1 MKVLCFGS
9 FVKIISTCKK
19 PGVQNQDIC
28 AAALKAVDGPDIV
41 GDHTKISR
49 LHSCVANVP
58 DDAINGAQNCKFENV
73 VNYVLSNIIDKLLA
87 ENKIKNIILALKDV
101 VKDSDLEDSVH
112 IGKFTKDE
120 LLVMTDIVPAEIIT
134 SVLIY
139 VCAEVKNTEGKAY
152 INDIT
157 DDYVNNFDTLKS
169 TINIVN
175 AATVSRQALTQTLN
189 KDDFDTIFKEVVG
202 TEKLML
208 PNYND
213 IRLYH
218 LDIQDNEFVYDDLM
232 EFLLDNIG
240 YYVYSR
246 EEMQRLKDKKKT
258 QSACIRAV
266 RALNEHGEPGEKGTG
281 NDLGEVLVYAFLE
294 DVLGAPKIISK
305 AEIAGGLSSK
315 SDGVHLLKLNDNGK
329 ETYQLVF
336 GASDIT
342 GNIKAAVNNALLKLE
357 ELESKKTQ
365 EMRMV
370 NKAILQDRFDIG
382 TTEYLKQ
389 LLVPSRNRTVIP
401 DTSYGVFI
409 GYSLGIDPMLY
420 DSNTYR
426 TLAAEKMEKDITD
439 IAVHIRMQLAKM
451 AMISSSTLAKH
462 SLYFYFLP
470 FDNADIDKDNIMKD
484 LLSGGVV

>member
-9 FVKIISTCKK
+9 FINIITACKK

-28 AAALKAVDGPDIV
+28 AAVFKAVDGPDIV

-49 LHSCVANVP
+49 LYSCAANVP
-58 DDAINGAQNCKFENV
+58 DDAVNGAQNCNYDEI
-73 VNYVLSNIIDKLLA
+73 VNYVSKNIVDKLLA
-87 ENKIKNIILALKDV
+87 ENKLKNVILAIKDI
-101 VKDSDLEDSVH
+101 VKDSDLEDSIH
-112 IGKFTKDE
+112 IGKFTKAE
-120 LLVMTDIVPAEIIT
+120 LLAMKDIIPSEIIT

-175 AATVSRQALTQTLN
+175 AVTVSPQALTQTLN

-342 GNIKAAVNNALLKLE
+342 GDIKAAVNNALLKLE
-357 ELESKKTQ
+357 ELESKKRRKC
-365 EMRMV
+365 ECLIKRYY
-370 NKAILQDRFDIG
+370 KIG
-382 TTEYLKQ
+382 L
-389 LLVPSRNRTVIP
+389 IP
-401 DTSYGVFI
+401 
-409 GYSLGIDPMLY
+409 
-420 DSNTYR
+420 
-426 TLAAEKMEKDITD
+426 E
-439 IAVHIRMQLAKM
+439 QQ
-451 AMISSSTLAKH
+451 
-462 SLYFYFLP
+462 
-470 FDNADIDKDNIMKD
+470 NI
-484 LLSGGVV
+484 